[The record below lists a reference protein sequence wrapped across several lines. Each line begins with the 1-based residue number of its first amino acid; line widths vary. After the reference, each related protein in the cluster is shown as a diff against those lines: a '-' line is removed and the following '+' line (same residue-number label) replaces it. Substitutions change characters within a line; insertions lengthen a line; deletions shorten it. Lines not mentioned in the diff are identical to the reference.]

1 MKLLPIEKAV
11 LTMSLN
17 HMHEH
22 LSDIYEDYKA
32 GEHTE
37 DVERIEDRIHALQT
51 LTIKLLGAWR
61 LPNK

>member
-11 LTMSLN
+11 LTMSLS

-32 GEHTE
+32 GEHAE
-37 DVERIEDRIHALQT
+37 DVERVEDRIHALQT
-51 LTIKLLGAWR
+51 LTIKLIGA
-61 LPNK
+61 

>member
-1 MKLLPIEKAV
+1 MQLLPIEKNV
-11 LTMSLN
+11 LAMSLS

-37 DVERIEDRIHALQT
+37 DVERVEDRLHALQT
-51 LTIKLLGAWR
+51 LTIKLLGA
-61 LPNK
+61 